1 MCPECSFGD
10 EQLLA
15 LMLHQ
20 DRAIGLEA
28 APQGPLRGEFD
39 LLLLLLG
46 GRQAGVRAGRTP
58 RLDGGLKDGQALVV
72 VHDVALA
79 GGDSDSVLLA
89 VSGVYLV
96 GAGAAVQDVFAA
108 AARQQRSSRK
118 PPRNSSL
125 PLSP

>member
-28 APQGPLRGEFD
+28 APRGPLRGEFD
-39 LLLLLLG
+39 LLLLG

-79 GGDSDSVLLA
+79 GAAYSDSVLLA